1 MSSADTYLAMYLRFS
16 RYALGPPNIRAIP
29 KYYIT
34 FAVQYSH
41 TMIPTILITLGGIA
55 QGLAS
60 VIRKHSSTTE
70 HRATTITTTT
80 MLVNA
85 VLCIPLVF
93 YQFRLPT
100 DHFTWVLTLLSAGL
114 FALAAA
120 FFFKAYQH
128 ADLSVVSILHRTSI
142 IHIAVIGVIFLQE
155 KISPVGVIGLFLLF
169 FGSASVLYEKRQ
181 MKFTKGAWYALISA
195 FLGAL
200 SAVVDKQV
208 LHDFSP
214 YTYVFVNSIL
224 VSCMFLWRKDTLPE
238 SMRFLRRYPKQI
250 VSSSILGVV
259 GFTILMVLLADT
271 QVSQTM
277 AVYKTISF
285 FVSVILGILLYKET
299 NKLPQKIIGLTL
311 AILGMI
317 LLYK

>member
-1 MSSADTYLAMYLRFS
+1 
-16 RYALGPPNIRAIP
+16 
-29 KYYIT
+29 
-34 FAVQYSH
+34 
-41 TMIPTILITLGGIA
+41 MIPTILITLGGIA

-85 VLCIPLVF
+85 LISSPLLF
-93 YQFRLPT
+93 YQFRLPA
-100 DHFTWVLTLLSAGL
+100 DPATWILVFISAGT

-142 IHIAVIGVIFLQE
+142 IHIAIIGVIFLHE
-155 KISPVGVIGLFLLF
+155 EISPVGIIGLLLLF
-169 FGSASVLYEKRQ
+169 IGSASVLYEQKR
-181 MKFTKGAWYALISA
+181 MTFTKGAWYALISA
-195 FLGAL
+195 ILGAVA
-200 SAVVDKQV
+200 AVLDKQV
-208 LHDFSP
+208 LNDFSP
-214 YTYVFVNSIL
+214 YTYVFINNVL
-224 VSCMFLWRKDTLPE
+224 VGCMFLWRKNTLPE
-238 SMRFLRRYPKQI
+238 CVKFLRRYPKQI
-250 VSSSILGVV
+250 LLSSFLGIS
-259 GFTILMVLLADT
+259 GFTVLAVILSTT

-285 FVSVILGILLYKET
+285 FVSVLLGILLYKET
-299 NKLPQKIIGLTL
+299 NKLPQKIVGLTL
-311 AILGMI
+311 AIVGMI

>member
-1 MSSADTYLAMYLRFS
+1 
-16 RYALGPPNIRAIP
+16 
-29 KYYIT
+29 
-34 FAVQYSH
+34 
-41 TMIPTILITLGGIA
+41 MIPIILITLGGIA

-70 HRATTITTTT
+70 HRATTIATTT

-85 VLCIPLVF
+85 VICSPLLF
-93 YQFRLPT
+93 YQFRLPAEP
-100 DHFTWVLTLLSAGL
+100 FTWILVFLSAGT

-142 IHIAVIGVIFLQE
+142 IHIAIIGVIFLHE
-155 KISPVGVIGLFLLF
+155 KISPIGVAGLLLLF
-169 FGSASVLYEKRQ
+169 IGSASVLYEQKK
-181 MKFTKGAWYALISA
+181 MKFTMGAWYSLISA
-195 FLGAL
+195 VLGAIA
-200 SAVVDKQV
+200 AVLDKQV
-208 LHDFSP
+208 LNDFSP
-214 YTYVFVNSIL
+214 YTYVFVNNAL
-224 VSCMFLWRKDTLPE
+224 VGCMFLWRKDTLPE
-238 SMRFLRRYPKQI
+238 SVRFLRRYPRQI
-250 VSSSILGVV
+250 LASSFLGIS
-259 GFTILMVLLADT
+259 GFTILAVILSTT

-285 FVSVILGILLYKET
+285 FISVILGIVLYKET
-299 NKLPQKIIGLTL
+299 NKLPQKIAGLTL